1 MLPFAN
7 DDKNKICDV
16 EGARLIGVAA
26 GPVQGMLDEFSEVDD
41 DEMGAT
47 QHIEKPRHRRWRLMM
62 YFTDHTVLAFEL
74 GKLREGGAPGVSELI
89 V

>member
-1 MLPFAN
+1 MPFAN
-7 DDKNKICDV
+7 DDKTQIWDV

-26 GPVQGMLDEFSEVDD
+26 GPIQGMMDRLDSDREDSD
-41 DEMGAT
+41 GAAKA
-47 QHIEKPRHRRWRLMM
+47 HARKPGARRWRLLM

-74 GKLREGGAPGVSELI
+74 GKRKGSESSGVGELI